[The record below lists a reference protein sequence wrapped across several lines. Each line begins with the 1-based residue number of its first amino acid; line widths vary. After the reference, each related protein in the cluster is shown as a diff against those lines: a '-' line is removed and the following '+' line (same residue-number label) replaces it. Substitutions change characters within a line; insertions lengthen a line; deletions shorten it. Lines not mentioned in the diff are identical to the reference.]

1 MNSGLTREEEHA
13 QSTLRAAPPRP
24 NMKDTRPDAALIA
37 LPGATSACVDRPC
50 GFRM

>member
-1 MNSGLTREEEHA
+1 LNSGLTREEEHA